1 MTRIAVAGG
10 TGLVGLHV
18 AARLRRD
25 GHDVVVLSRS
35 NGVDIFRGAG
45 LRAALEGTTV
55 LIDVTNI
62 ATTAKSKS
70 VEFFERSTANL
81 LDAEREAGVAHHV
94 MLSIVGIDDVDFGYY
109 LGKRAQEAAVKAGG
123 VAWTIL
129 RATQFH
135 EFPAQLASR
144 MKGPV
149 LPVPTMRS
157 QPVAAREVAD
167 TLVDLALARPAGTTR
182 TIAGP
187 QVHEMPHLVRQVLR
201 VDGSR
206 RLVIPLWLPG
216 SAGRRMASG
225 ALLDPNPDVRGRQT
239 FPEWLALRRRGPS
252 GPGAGV

>member
-18 AARLRRD
+18 VARLRRD
-25 GHDVVVLSRS
+25 GNDVVVLSRS
-35 NGVDIFRGAG
+35 TGADVFLGVG

-55 LIDVTNI
+55 VIDVTNI

-70 VEFFERSTANL
+70 VGFFERSTANL
-81 LDAEREAGVAHHV
+81 LEAERRAGVAHHV
-94 MLSIVGIDDVDFGYY
+94 VLSIVGVDDVDFGYY
-109 LGKRAQEAAVKAGG
+109 LGKRAQEAAVKAGD

-149 LPVPTMRS
+149 LPVPRMRS

-167 TLVDLALARPAGTTR
+167 TLVDLALEPPSGTTR

-216 SAGRRMASG
+216 AAGRGMASG
-225 ALLDPNPDVRGRQT
+225 ALLDADPDVRGRQT
-239 FPEWLALRRRGPS
+239 FPDWLAARRRGPA
-252 GPGAGV
+252 GPGAEV

>member
-10 TGLVGLHV
+10 TGLVGRHV
-18 AARLRRD
+18 VARLRRD

-35 NGVDIFRGAG
+35 TGVDTFRAAG
-45 LRAALEGTTV
+45 LRAALEATTV
-55 LIDVTNI
+55 LIDVTNV

-70 VEFFERSTANL
+70 VEFFERSTAYL

-94 MLSIVGIDDVDFGYY
+94 VLSIVGIDDVDFGYY
-109 LGKRAQEAAVKAGG
+109 LGKRAQEAAVKAGD

-135 EFPAQLASR
+135 EFPAQIASR
-144 MKGPV
+144 MTGPV
-149 LPVPTMRS
+149 VPVPRMRS

-167 TLVDLALARPAGTTR
+167 TLVDLAMAPPARTTR

-187 QVHEMPHLVRQVLR
+187 QVHEMPDLVRQVLR

-216 SAGRRMASG
+216 AAGRGMASG
-225 ALLDPNPDVRGRQT
+225 ALIDSNPDVRGRQT
-239 FPEWLALRRRGPS
+239 FPDWLAQRRRGPA
-252 GPGAGV
+252 GPGAEV